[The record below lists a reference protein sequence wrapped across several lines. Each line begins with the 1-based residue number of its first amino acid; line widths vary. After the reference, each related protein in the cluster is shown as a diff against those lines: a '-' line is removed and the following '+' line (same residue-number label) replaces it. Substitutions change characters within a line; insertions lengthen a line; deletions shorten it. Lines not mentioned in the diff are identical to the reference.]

1 MNTGETAV
9 LVVEPDLDTQRV
21 YRQHLIHDPDIKLIG
36 ICSSIASATA
46 LLAQTNCDI
55 LFTELNLP
63 DEDGLDF
70 IPPRLRR
77 SRGSKYRCRHFQK
90 LSCRYCCCRRK
101 RRCRLYHEAGLRP
114 SRCRKLHPH
123 SACAWKSDQPNRSE
137 GLS

>member
-1 MNTGETAV
+1 MNTGETTV

-21 YRQHLIHDPDIKLIG
+21 YRQRLIHDPDIKLIG

-70 IPPRLRR
+70 IRR
-77 SRGSKYRCRHFQK
+77 ASEDLAVQKYRCRHFQK
-90 LSCRYCCCRRK
+90 SQLPILLLPSKTALS
-101 RRCRLYHEAGLRP
+101 AI
-114 SRCRKLHPH
+114 S
-123 SACAWKSDQPNRSE
+123 
-137 GLS
+137 

>member
-1 MNTGETAV
+1 M
-9 LVVEPDLDTQRV
+9 EPDLDTQRV
-21 YRQHLIHDPDIKLIG
+21 YRQRLIHDPDIKLIG

-70 IPPRLRR
+70 IRR
-77 SRGSKYRCRHFQK
+77 ASEDLAVQNIVAVTSKNSAADIR
-90 LSCRYCCCRRK
+90 CRRK

>member
-1 MNTGETAV
+1 MNTGETTV

-21 YRQHLIHDPDIKLIG
+21 YRQRLIHDPDIKLIG

-70 IPPRLRR
+70 IRR
-77 SRGSKYRCRHFQK
+77 ASEDLAVQNIVAVTSKNSAADIAAAVENGAVGYIISRTPTFTMSETTSAFCVRMEVRSAQPQRGS
-90 LSCRYCCCRRK
+90 
-101 RRCRLYHEAGLRP
+101 
-114 SRCRKLHPH
+114 
-123 SACAWKSDQPNRSE
+123 
-137 GLS
+137 